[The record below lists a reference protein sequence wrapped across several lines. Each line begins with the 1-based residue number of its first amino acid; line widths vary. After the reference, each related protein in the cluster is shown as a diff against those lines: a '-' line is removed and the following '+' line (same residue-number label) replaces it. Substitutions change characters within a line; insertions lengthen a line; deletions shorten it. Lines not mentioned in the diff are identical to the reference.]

1 MFPRLFLSV
10 FFITGSLHLA
20 MAQDGLNDST
30 SGVTVPEAQ
39 TQSTLE
45 DTGAAEAY
53 QKGLKHY
60 QDKDFSRARE
70 HFKMAWSS
78 EPQNPLVL
86 YNWGLS
92 EYQLENNGMALAAWR
107 KALFLDPDL
116 EPASRA
122 IEFLMSTSSVGSTS
136 YRGGYW
142 ESYRAKILSRV
153 SINQIFLLTL
163 VLLVSCGWL
172 VIRYLG
178 QRKMAV
184 EEELPLP
191 PIPWL
196 GIALL
201 VFFLAFQMT
210 AALKVYDY
218 FTPRATVIA
227 QTVTVKSA
235 PTKDSSTLFEIY
247 EGSEVLLKR
256 KTSDWSQVKYPGGLT
271 GWVESQSLFH
281 TSGREL

>member
-1 MFPRLFLSV
+1 MFFRV
-10 FFITGSLHLA
+10 FFALTVSFFFGPLA
-20 MAQDGLNDST
+20 MPQDGLNDRAGSV
-30 SGVTVPEAQ
+30 SVP
-39 TQSTLE
+39 QSQSDSSLQKM
-45 DTGAAEAY
+45 GAAEAY
-53 QKGLKHY
+53 QQGLTLY
-60 QDKDFSRARE
+60 QSRNFSKARE
-70 HFKMAWSS
+70 HFRQAWNN

-116 EPASRA
+116 EPASNA
-122 IEFLMSTSSVGSTS
+122 IEFLLATTSVGSTS

-142 ESYRAKILSRV
+142 ESFRDRILSRI
-153 SINQIFLLTL
+153 SINQIFFLTL
-163 VLLVSCGWL
+163 IFMACCGWL

-178 QRKMAV
+178 QRKLAV
-184 EEELPLP
+184 NEEMPLP
-191 PIPWL
+191 PIPWV
-196 GIALL
+196 GIGLL
-201 VFFLAFQMT
+201 VVFLALQTT

-227 QTVTVKSA
+227 RTVTVKSA
-235 PTKDSSTLFEIY
+235 PTKESSTLFEIY

-256 KTSDWSQVKYPGGLT
+256 KASDWSQVKYPGGLT